1 VNAAAAIESTTGATR
16 KETSM
21 NRAPLLEGL
30 ESRVL
35 LSSTPVFNATVAA
48 DRLAVRA
55 DLLKFRSDVFACA
68 ATLLGDRTAILKN
81 IAKGDT
87 SLVTPFQTLRADL
100 RAMHTA
106 LREDRLKEAADALA
120 DESTIKLDL
129 RQILLDKG
137 NPTAEA
143 ADHDKL
149 HSDRIQ
155 LQNDLI
161 AGLDARIA
169 TRQSYLTT
177 ISDDVDA
184 IVTAANNDP
193 NASDALKA
201 AVATFAADRTNCLT
215 TLNADL
221 QTIDAARAQLVADL
235 TAAQSS

>member
-1 VNAAAAIESTTGATR
+1 MSRT
-16 KETSM
+16 
-21 NRAPLLEGL
+21 PLFEGL

-35 LSSTPVFNATVAA
+35 LSSTPVFNPTVKA

-55 DLLKFRSDVFACA
+55 ELLKFRSDIFACA
-68 ATLLGDRTAILKN
+68 STLLKDRIAINKN
-81 IAKGDT
+81 LAKGDT
-87 SLVTPFQTLRADL
+87 SLVAPFQTLRSDL
-100 RAMHTA
+100 NTFHTA
-106 LREDRLKEAADALA
+106 LREDRLAEAANALA

-137 NPTAEA
+137 NPTAET

-161 AGLDARIA
+161 AGLDSRIA
-169 TRQSYLTT
+169 TRQSYLPT
-177 ISDDVDA
+177 ISSDVDA

-201 AVATFAADRTNCLT
+201 AAATFATDRTNCIT
-215 TLNADL
+215 TLTSDL
-221 QTIDAARAQLVADL
+221 QAIQTARAQLVADL
-235 TAAQSS
+235 TAEQSS